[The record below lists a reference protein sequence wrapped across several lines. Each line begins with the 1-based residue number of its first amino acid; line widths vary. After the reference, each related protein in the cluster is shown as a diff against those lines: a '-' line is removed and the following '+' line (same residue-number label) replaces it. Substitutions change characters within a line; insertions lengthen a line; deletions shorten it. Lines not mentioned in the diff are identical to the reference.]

1 MIRSV
6 DRGKDVY
13 HEFSFGLIFNF
24 KKGDLSMQGFKHV
37 MMVVGL
43 VVLVTGGTGSRAGAD
58 PASDDH
64 PHGKQP
70 HTGMG
75 YGNGDHEGMEHH
87 SGLSPLDMKEELGLS
102 EGQVTRLRPLE
113 LDYRK
118 TMIQNGADLRVA
130 MVDMGTLMDAKQADM
145 AAITSKIDEI
155 SLLQKNMMMYR
166 VGSYLK
172 VKEVLSPVQYEQ
184 FRSRLREHMEG
195 MAFHGGA
202 MHEEKKPHGE
212 YSEKPQGHD
221 GEIEKNHP

>member
-43 VVLVTGGTGSRAGAD
+43 LVLVTGGTGSRAGAD

-195 MAFHGGA
+195 MAFHGG
-202 MHEEKKPHGE
+202 
-212 YSEKPQGHD
+212 
-221 GEIEKNHP
+221 